1 MDPAR
6 KITFLGIELDSIEM
20 TLRLPEEKLKNFRDE
35 LHSFLLLKR
44 ATKRQFQSLA
54 GRLSWAAGVVKG
66 GRVFLRRIFNKISSL
81 QHASHRSIISGEVR
95 NDLLWW
101 FNFLKTFNGRSVV
114 LDKQPIKCVYTD
126 ACNEAAGGCFGPDWF
141 YFNWS
146 LDFPA
151 AETFH
156 INEKEVLAVV
166 IAAQRW
172 AKLWR
177 NKHIIIYSDNS
188 VTVASLNKGTSRNP
202 VVMQCLR
209 KLFWLSA
216 YHNFHL
222 TSRHIPGARNIAA
235 DSASRLHIPGYLE
248 TLLPFTAYTP
258 LYCHMSLPSLHFLL
272 DRFPTW
278 KAWLWQQ

>member
-1 MDPAR
+1 M
-6 KITFLGIELDSIEM
+6 
-20 TLRLPEEKLKNFRDE
+20 
-35 LHSFLLLKR
+35 HLKR

-81 QHASHRSIISGEVR
+81 QHASHRSIISCEVR

-101 FNFLKTFNGRSVV
+101 FSFLKTFNGRSVV
-114 LDKQPIKCVYTD
+114 LDKQPITCVYTD
-126 ACNEAAGGCFGPDWF
+126 ACNEAAGSCFGPDCF

-151 AETFH
+151 AATFH

-166 IAAQRW
+166 VAAQRW
-172 AKLWR
+172 AKLWQ

-188 VTVASLNKGTSRNP
+188 VTVSSLNKGTSRNP

-222 TSRHIPGARNIAA
+222 TSWHIAGAQNIAA
-235 DSASRLHIPGYLE
+235 DSALGY
-248 TLLPFTAYTP
+248 TCQAT
-258 LYCHMSLPSLHFLL
+258 
-272 DRFPTW
+272 
-278 KAWLWQQ
+278 